1 MKIQNNDLR
10 ILRSCISYK
19 IDNDTDLEPLDIDG
33 LKELSSLLYFFQLE
47 QAKEQEVAQ

>member
-1 MKIQNNDLR
+1 MKLTNNDFT

-19 IDNDTDLEPLDIDG
+19 IDNDIDLKPLDVDG

-47 QAKEQEVAQ
+47 QEKKQEVAQ